1 MKIDPV
7 TLVNRLLWIAIL
19 FPIATFGDQTD
30 NRLDK
35 LFATLQSNENAVVQN
50 ETILT
55 IWKVWYESGREDI
68 DKLMEEGEE
77 AARSG
82 QLERAEQVFTQV
94 IQIAPAFSEGW
105 NRRAT
110 VRYHRL
116 DYAGSLDDIKRTLA
130 LEPRHFGAL
139 WGRGMI
145 FGLQRDFAGAI
156 RAFEKMLEITP
167 YSRDAIRRI
176 ELLKKELEQNFA

>member
-116 DYAGSLDDIKRTLA
+116 DYAGSLDDIKRTLV
-130 LEPRHFGAL
+130 LEPRHFG
-139 WGRGMI
+139 
-145 FGLQRDFAGAI
+145 
-156 RAFEKMLEITP
+156 EITP
-167 YSRDAIRRI
+167 YSRDTIRRI
-176 ELLKKELEQNFA
+176 ELLKKELEQGSA